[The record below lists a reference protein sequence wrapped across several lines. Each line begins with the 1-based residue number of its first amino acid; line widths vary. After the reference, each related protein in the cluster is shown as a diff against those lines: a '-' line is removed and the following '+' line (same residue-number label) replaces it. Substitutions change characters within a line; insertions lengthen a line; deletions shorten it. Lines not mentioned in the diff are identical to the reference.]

1 MGANWLNREG
11 KNRVHTWSLQ
21 KLRSIHL
28 IGVAD
33 QRGVLPPLDKT
44 SSLMTPS
51 DEKEGMTEDQKIRA
65 CLLGPPKGRQQGEWA
80 DDGKGKLLS

>member
-1 MGANWLNREG
+1 MSANRRNRGG
-11 KNRVHTWSLQ
+11 KERVHTWSLQ

-33 QRGVLPPLDKT
+33 QRGVLPPLLDKT

-51 DEKEGMTEDQKIRA
+51 ELWM
-65 CLLGPPKGRQQGEWA
+65 
-80 DDGKGKLLS
+80 